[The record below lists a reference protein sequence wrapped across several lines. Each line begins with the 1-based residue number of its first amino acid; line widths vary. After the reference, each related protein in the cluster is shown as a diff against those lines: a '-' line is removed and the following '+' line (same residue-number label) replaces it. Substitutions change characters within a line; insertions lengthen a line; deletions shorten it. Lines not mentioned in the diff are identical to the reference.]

1 MIEKGDEGF
10 ELQPRNVR
18 PAATAFEG
26 LKKAKQLLTVFRKT
40 VAKRSFL
47 NVAMERLKLSEEE
60 EQSFRLIAM
69 VVGEHPQLLQQ
80 GLKLSLN
87 HGVIVALHADRF
99 TLLRGCEPS
108 WSGRST
114 SVGSASSVDI
124 VTTRPLGNSLMR
136 FRPLLAIVLAL
147 CLSVV
152 TACSGGAQAV
162 DRSNVTYDD
171 IRNTGKAN
179 DCPTLSDSARGS
191 ISLTP
196 GDAYELR
203 GICMHPTQVFIKGE
217 PANKRQ
223 EAQFVEGKILT
234 RYTSSLDE
242 VYGTLTVGEDSIS
255 FKEEGGIDFQPI
267 TVLVPGGEEFPFT
280 FSSKNLDAT
289 ANGAAITTST
299 DFQGTYRT
307 PSYRTSNFIDP
318 KGRALTTGVDY
329 PQGLIGLGGDYK
341 ELETENVKRYIDG
354 QGVMSMS
361 ITKVDPETGEF
372 AGVFSAIQPSDSDMG
387 GREIVDVKI
396 NGELFGRLEEA

>member
-26 LKKAKQLLTVFRKT
+26 LKKAKQLLTIFRKT

-124 VTTRPLGNSLMR
+124 FTTRPLGNSLMR

>member
-1 MIEKGDEGF
+1 M
-10 ELQPRNVR
+10 QPRDIG
-18 PAATAFEG
+18 PATAALKG
-26 LKKAKQLLTVFRKT
+26 LKKAKELLAIFRKA
-40 VAKRSFL
+40 VAKRSLL
-47 NVAMERLKLSEEE
+47 NVAVKGFKLSEEE
-60 EQSFRLIAM
+60 EKCLRLIAL
-69 VVGEHPQLLQQ
+69 VVGKRPKLLKHW
-80 GLKLSLN
+80 LKLSLD
-87 HGVIVALHADRF
+87 HGFIVALHADRF

-108 WSGRST
+108 GSGRSA

-124 VTTRPLGNSLMR
+124 VTTRPFGNSPMR
-136 FRPLLAIVLAL
+136 FRPLLALVLAF
-147 CLSVV
+147 CLTVV

-162 DRSNVTYDD
+162 ERSNVTYDD

-179 DCPTLSDSARGS
+179 DCPTLSDSSRGS
-191 ISLTP
+191 IALTP
-196 GDAYELR
+196 GADYELR
-203 GICMHPTQVFIKGE
+203 GICMHPTQVFVKGE

-242 VYGTLTVGEDSIS
+242 VYGTLEVGEDSLT

-267 TVLVPGGEEFPFT
+267 TVLIPGGEEFPFT
-280 FSSKNLDAT
+280 FSSKSLSASS
-289 ANGAAITTST
+289 NGAAITTST
-299 DFQGTYRT
+299 DFDGTYRT

-354 QGVMSMS
+354 QGVMSLS

-396 NGELFGRLEEA
+396 NGELYGRLEEA

>member
-1 MIEKGDEGF
+1 M
-10 ELQPRNVR
+10 QPRDVG
-18 PAATAFEG
+18 PAAAAFQG
-26 LKKAKQLLTVFRKT
+26 LKKAEQLLAVFRKA
-40 VAKRSFL
+40 VAKCSLL
-47 NVAMERLKLSEEE
+47 NVAVKGLEFSEEE
-60 EQSFRLIAM
+60 QECFGVFAV
-69 VVGEHPQLLQQ
+69 VVGERTKLLQQ
-80 GLKLSLN
+80 RLKLSLN
-87 HGVIVALHADRF
+87 HGVTVALHADRF

-124 VTTRPLGNSLMR
+124 VTTRPLG
-136 FRPLLAIVLAL
+136 
-147 CLSVV
+147 
-152 TACSGGAQAV
+152 
-162 DRSNVTYDD
+162 

-191 ISLTP
+191 IALTA

-267 TVLVPGGEEFPFT
+267 TVLIPGGEEFPFT
-280 FSSKNLDAT
+280 FSSKNLDAV

-299 DFQGTYRT
+299 DFEGTYRT

-341 ELETENVKRYIDG
+341 ELESENVKRYIDG
-354 QGVMSMS
+354 QGVMSLS

-396 NGELFGRLEEA
+396 NGELYGRLEEA